1 MPVSDR
7 TALESA
13 AHFELGGRAISA
25 AAFGSGHINDTFA
38 LTVEKPASDAYVRF
52 VLQRINPHVFP
63 NPLAVMDNIVRVTR
77 HLREKYAILPDA
89 GRRVL
94 TVVPTKDAKPCW
106 FDEDGACW
114 RCYRMIEGAGT
125 IDAVREPAQ
134 ARTASFA
141 FARFARD
148 LSDLPPPRLQET
160 IPAFHDTPARLRTL
174 DTIAAEDRLGR
185 VASAAQE
192 LAEINAMRHLAPLIT
207 DAFAAGLIPERI
219 THNDTKINNVMLDS
233 ATGEAICVVD
243 LDTVM
248 PGLALY
254 DFGDLVRV
262 AANPAREDAGKIKD
276 LEARRDMYGACAEG
290 FLAGFDGY
298 LTEQEIKLMPIAGA
312 VITFEL
318 AVRFLSDY
326 LDGDRYF
333 KTARPGHNLDRACTQ
348 IALARS
354 LEKLA
359 S

>member
-1 MPVSDR
+1 MPVSEHA
-7 TALESA
+7 ALESA
-13 AHFELGGRAISA
+13 ARFELGGRVVSA

-38 LTVEKPASDAYVRF
+38 LTVEKPASDACVRF

-94 TVVPTKDAKPCW
+94 TVVPTKEAKPCM
-106 FDEDGACW
+106 FDGDGACW
-114 RCYRMIEGAGT
+114 RCYRMVEGAHT
-125 IDAVREPAQ
+125 VDVVREPAQ

-160 IPAFHDTPARLRTL
+160 IPAFHDTPARLRAL
-174 DTIAAEDRLGR
+174 DAVVAEDRIGR
-185 VASAAQE
+185 VASAARE
-192 LAEINAMRHLAPLIT
+192 LAEVNAMRHLAPLVT

-262 AANPAREDAGKIKD
+262 AANPAREDAGKLEK
-276 LEARRDMYGACAEG
+276 LEARRDMYDACAEG

-298 LTEQEIKLMPIAGA
+298 LTDQEIRLMPVAGA

-333 KTARPGHNLDRACTQ
+333 KTARPCHNLDRARTQ
-348 IALARS
+348 IALARA

-359 S
+359 R

>member
-1 MPVSDR
+1 MSVSSR
-7 TALESA
+7 AALEA
-13 AHFELGGRAISA
+13 AAFFELGGRAVSA
-25 AAFGSGHINDTFA
+25 TAFGSGHINDTFA
-38 LTVEKPASDAYVRF
+38 LTVEKPASEAFVRF

-63 NPLAVMDNIVRVTR
+63 DPLSVMDNIVRVTR
-77 HLREKYAILPDA
+77 HLREKYAVLPDA

-94 TVVPTKDAKPCW
+94 TVVPARNAWPCQ
-106 FDEDGACW
+106 FDGSGACW
-114 RCYRMIEGAGT
+114 RCYRMIEEAGT
-125 IDAVREPAQ
+125 VDTVREPAQ

-148 LSDLPPPRLQET
+148 LSDLPPPRLHET
-160 IPAFHDTPARLRTL
+160 IPAFHDTPARLRAL
-174 DTIAAEDRLGR
+174 DAIVAEDRLGR
-185 VASAAQE
+185 VASASQE
-192 LAEINAMRHLAPLIT
+192 LAEIEALRHLAPLIT
-207 DAFAAGLIPERI
+207 DAFAVGLIPERI

-248 PGLALY
+248 PGLAPY

-262 AANPAREDAGKIKD
+262 AANPAREDAGRLNG
-276 LEARRDMYGACAEG
+276 LEARRDMYDACAEG

-298 LTEQEIKLMPIAGA
+298 LTEQEINLMPVAGA

-333 KTARPGHNLDRACTQ
+333 KTVRPGHNLDRARTQ

-359 S
+359 R

>member
-13 AHFELGGRAISA
+13 AQFELGGRVVSA

-94 TVVPTKDAKPCW
+94 TVVPAKDAKPCR

-160 IPAFHDTPARLRTL
+160 IPAFHDTPARLRAL
-174 DTIAAEDRLGR
+174 DAIANEDRLGR
-185 VASAAQE
+185 AASAAQE
-192 LAEINAMRHLAPLIT
+192 LAEIDAMRHLAPLIT

-219 THNDTKINNVMLDS
+219 THNDTKINNVMLDD

-248 PGLALY
+248 PGLAPRHVRRLRRRVSGGIRRLP
-254 DFGDLVRV
+254 DRTGDQAHADRRSRHHVR
-262 AANPAREDAGKIKD
+262 
-276 LEARRDMYGACAEG
+276 ARRAVSLRLPRRRPLFQDGAPRPQPRPRAHPDRPRPFPRKARG
-290 FLAGFDGY
+290 
-298 LTEQEIKLMPIAGA
+298 LTHVRHA
-312 VITFEL
+312 TF
-318 AVRFLSDY
+318 FYPKFCLS
-326 LDGDRYF
+326 
-333 KTARPGHNLDRACTQ
+333 A
-348 IALARS
+348 
-354 LEKLA
+354 
-359 S
+359 